1 MFCHSDGRVTKAL
14 PGVSSFLVGNLGA
27 ESSLPWNSQTSGHV
41 LPYSATG
48 DTNLRMLNSSIN
60 TESGATKSVFW
71 MRSCSWILTISLVFL
86 EEGHYYIPAFELM
99 FHSSL
104 FLRNFHLIS
113 ASWMSP
119 FRKVRCFSCCFQ
131 LCGVAVSCFGKESR
145 KVRLLL
151 SMSW

>member
-1 MFCHSDGRVTKAL
+1 MFCHTDGRVTKAL
-14 PGVSSFLVGNLGA
+14 PGVTSFLVGNLGA
-27 ESSLPWNSQTSGHV
+27 ESLPWNSQTSGHV

-60 TESGATKSVFW
+60 TGSGAAKSDFW
-71 MRSCSWILTISLVFL
+71 MRSCSWIMISLVFL

-113 ASWMSP
+113 ASWMSH

-131 LCGVAVSCFGKESR
+131 FCGVAVSCFGKESR
-145 KVRLLL
+145 KVHFLL